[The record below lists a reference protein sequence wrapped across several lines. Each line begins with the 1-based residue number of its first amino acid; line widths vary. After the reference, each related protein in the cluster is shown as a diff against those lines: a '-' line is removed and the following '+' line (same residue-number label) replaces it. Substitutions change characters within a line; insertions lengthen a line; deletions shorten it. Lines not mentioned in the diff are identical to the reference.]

1 MEQPKHDKYDRLY
14 ASIATAVVKAK
25 DDTDIPMDIVGLV
38 EYYRNLKATEDS
50 ISRKIVPWISDHP
63 VYDGYLSH
71 IQGIGPMFAANL
83 IAMLT
88 PITDFPKPS
97 MLVAY
102 AGLAGSHY
110 EQECKH
116 GHKFQTSSVKTKCP
130 ININEPGEEVM
141 SCGEPIVSTEFVNR
155 PMKRKKGYH
164 ILANARLKTTLFKI
178 ASSFEKQS
186 AEKSQYRKLYDVK
199 KMEYLSKLD
208 KTSAGYKGHA
218 RLMAMRY
225 IEKRFLVN
233 LHVAWMTGLGYDVTP
248 YEATLENHTIE
259 PIRLDDGHSIPEK
272 KSIKPVTESEVWT
285 IRQLTDSYYDIQKM
299 RIKCF
304 NNIVAWVKSN
314 EDMVTKFIPKHAVV
328 DADDADSDPDEDES

>member
-164 ILANARLKTTLFKI
+164 ILANARRVYAHLFRHTRATLL
-178 ASSFEKQS
+178 AQNV
-186 AEKSQYRKLYDVK
+186 AQAP
-199 KMEYLSKLD
+199 LSKQMGWTQASQMAKVYVHLSDRQQDEAILKGYEKD
-208 KTSAGYKGHA
+208 K
-218 RLMAMRY
+218 
-225 IEKRFLVN
+225 
-233 LHVAWMTGLGYDVTP
+233 
-248 YEATLENHTIE
+248 
-259 PIRLDDGHSIPEK
+259 EK
-272 KSIKPVTESEVWT
+272 KRKEP
-285 IRQLTDSYYDIQKM
+285 
-299 RIKCF
+299 
-304 NNIVAWVKSN
+304 
-314 EDMVTKFIPKHAVV
+314 
-328 DADDADSDPDEDES
+328 